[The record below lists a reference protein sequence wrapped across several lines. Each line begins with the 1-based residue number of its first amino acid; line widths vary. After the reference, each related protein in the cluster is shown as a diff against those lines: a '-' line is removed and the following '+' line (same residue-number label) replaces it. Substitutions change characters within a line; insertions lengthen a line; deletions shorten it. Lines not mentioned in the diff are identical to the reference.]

1 MKAVIYARYSCSNQ
15 REESIEGQIRECQAY
30 ADRYGYIV
38 VDTYIDRA
46 KTGRKDTRPA
56 FQKMVADSA
65 KHTFDCVILWKFDR
79 FARGR
84 ELKARYKKML
94 TDNNVEVLSVTEH
107 IPDAPEGILLE
118 SVLDGLAEYYS
129 VELAMKVDRGMK
141 QNVLNKKC
149 NGGTLTLGYL
159 VDENRHYIL
168 DPVSAPAVLEAF
180 QHYDSGYTM
189 KEIVDEMNQ
198 KGIRSSRG
206 SKININMMTKLLHN
220 RRYLGEYR
228 YKDVVVPDGLPRFVS
243 DELFERVQ
251 ERMKIVQKRSRQST
265 VEDEYILTTKL
276 YCGECGRTM
285 IGESGTS
292 GTNGVIHRYY
302 KCTGVKKHLGCTKKT
317 VKKDWIEDIVIEQI
331 MKVLYNE
338 ELLNQVADEVLKS
351 FDKENTLLPVL
362 YNEKKDIDNGIKN
375 LLDAIQQGIITES
388 TKERLVELEDKRK
401 ELKCEI
407 AKEEAAKL
415 VITKEHIMCW
425 FENLKK
431 YNIKNATHRRRLIDV
446 FINAIYLF
454 DDKII
459 LVFNFK
465 DNTKRT
471 KKEKIQKSPLSSA
484 LNNCCAPK
492 NSVHESG
499 RNFLLSHYSL
509 FTEIVFVNGI

>member
-1 MKAVIYARYSCSNQ
+1 MQRYS
-15 REESIEGQIRECQAY
+15 
-30 ADRYGYIV
+30 
-38 VDTYIDRA
+38 
-46 KTGRKDTRPA
+46 
-56 FQKMVADSA
+56 
-65 KHTFDCVILWKFDR
+65 
-79 FARGR
+79 
-84 ELKARYKKML
+84 
-94 TDNNVEVLSVTEH
+94 NN
-107 IPDAPEGILLE
+107 
-118 SVLDGLAEYYS
+118 
-129 VELAMKVDRGMK
+129 
-141 QNVLNKKC
+141 
-149 NGGTLTLGYL
+149 
-159 VDENRHYIL
+159 HYIL

>member
-94 TDNNVEVLSVTEH
+94 TDNNVEVLSATEH

-149 NGGTLTLGYL
+149 NGGTLTLGYR
-159 VDENRHYIL
+159 VDEDRHYVI

-228 YKDVVVPDGLPRFVS
+228 YKDVVVPDGFPRIVS

-251 ERMKIVQKRSRQST
+251 ERMKVVQKRSRQST

-285 IGESGTS
+285 IGERGTS

-317 VKKDWIEDIVIEQI
+317 VKKDWIEDIVLEQI
-331 MKVLYNE
+331 MKVLFNE
-338 ELLNQVADEVLKS
+338 ELLNKVADEVLKS

-375 LLDAIQQGIITES
+375 FLDAIQQGIITES
-388 TKERLVELEDKRK
+388 TKERLVELETKRK
-401 ELKCEI
+401 ELECEI
-407 AKEEAAKL
+407 AKEEAAKP

-454 DDKII
+454 DDKIV

-471 KKEKIQKSPLSSA
+471 KKEEIQKSPSSSA
-484 LNNCCAPK
+484 LNNCFAVLDRVQ
-492 NSVHESG
+492 SVPS
-499 RNFLLSHYSL
+499 
-509 FTEIVFVNGI
+509 